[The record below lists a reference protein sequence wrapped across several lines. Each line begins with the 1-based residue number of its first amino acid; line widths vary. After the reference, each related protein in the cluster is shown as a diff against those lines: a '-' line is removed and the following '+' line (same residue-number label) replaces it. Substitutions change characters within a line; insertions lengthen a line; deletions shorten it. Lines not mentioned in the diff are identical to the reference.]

1 MATHRLPRLTRRDLR
16 LGSGLVLLTYMVLHM
31 LNHALGLISLE
42 AAERGLVLAVALW
55 HSWPG
60 SILLYGSAG
69 AHLMLAFLEI
79 YEKRTL
85 RMRPIEIVRI
95 CAGLTIPTLL
105 IGHLASTR
113 IAFEFFDAAP
123 HYSRIVSAIWA
134 SNGEA
139 RQLALLAPGWI
150 HGCLG
155 IYLAF
160 GTRPWFKRLWLLPH
174 AAAVMLPLLSGAG
187 FMAMAREVSVQAIA
201 PPDPEF
207 LAALARVRSNLL
219 ALYFGALAAV
229 LLARWLRQLGAHRA
243 RP

>member
-1 MATHRLPRLTRRDLR
+1 MAGYRPTRRDLR
-16 LGSGLVLLTYMVLHM
+16 LASGLVLLTYMILHM
-31 LNHALGLISLE
+31 LNHALGLVSLD
-42 AAERGLVLAVALW
+42 AAERGLALAVILW

-60 SILLYGSAG
+60 SVLLYGSAG

-85 RMRPIEIVRI
+85 RMRPVEVVRI
-95 CAGLTIPTLL
+95 CAGFTIPTLL
-105 IGHLASTR
+105 IAHLASTR

-160 GTRPWFKRLWLLPH
+160 GTRPWFRRLWLLPH
-174 AAAVMLPLLSGAG
+174 AVAVLLPLLSGAG
-187 FMAMAREVSVQAIA
+187 FMAMAREVSVRDIA
-201 PPDPEF
+201 PADPEF
-207 LAALARVRSNLL
+207 SAALARVRFDML
-219 ALYFGALAAV
+219 AIYFGALAAV
-229 LLARWLRQLGAHRA
+229 LAARWVRHRGAR
-243 RP
+243 RSGP